1 MSICLTAADLGMFFP
16 MRSGRKQSWE
26 CGGVRMVQRDWAAS
40 GRKTVPAVKEA
51 LKKGG
56 REDRQDCGKLE
67 EEQAKHSTRW
77 LWR

>member
-1 MSICLTAADLGMFFP
+1 
-16 MRSGRKQSWE
+16 
-26 CGGVRMVQRDWAAS
+26 MVQRDWAAS